1 MAMMGFLFGMFS
13 YTIFLGSL
21 LYAIGF
27 VGNLVVLKAIDSGHS
42 GPLIADLAIDA
53 GLLALFAMQHSVMAR
68 PGFKKW
74 WAKIVPD
81 SLERSVYVLI
91 ASMLFLLLC
100 WQWQPQTDTIWR
112 VDNQLGHACLLG
124 LFWLGWLIVLWST
137 CMIDHF
143 DLFGLRQVY
152 LRLRCRAYTP
162 VEFKANALYRYV
174 RHPMMLGYLI
184 AFWATPHMT
193 VGHLFFALV
202 MTAYIFL
209 GIFFEER
216 DLSAIHGADFEQYR
230 KDVPMIIPE
239 PGRSSG
245 PPSIDLRQEPR

>member
-1 MAMMGFLFGMFS
+1 MPMIGFLFGMFS
-13 YTIFLGSL
+13 YGIFIASF

-27 VGNLVVLKAIDSGHS
+27 VGNLLVPKSIDSGQS
-42 GPLIADLAIDA
+42 GPLAAALAIDTV
-53 GLLALFAMQHSVMAR
+53 LLGLFAIQHSAMAR
-68 PGFKKW
+68 PAFKSW
-74 WAKIVPD
+74 WTRIVPA

-91 ASMLFLLLC
+91 SSMLVLLLC
-100 WQWQPQTDTIWR
+100 WRWEPHTGTIWS
-112 VDNQLGHACLLG
+112 VDNQLGQAGLLA
-124 LFWLGWLIVLWST
+124 LFWLGWLIVGWST
-137 CMIDHF
+137 FLIDHF

-152 LRLRCRAYTP
+152 LRLRHVAYTP

-230 KDVPMIIPE
+230 KDVPMIIPD

-245 PPSIDLRQEPR
+245 PPSIDSRQEPR